1 VQRDRRVLVVDD
13 DPAINELLSSGLR
26 FVGFAVDVAARGYD
40 ALAAVAERVPDV
52 VVLDV
57 MLPDCDGFEVC
68 RRLRERG
75 VQVPVVFLTARDT
88 TDDKVNGLR
97 LGGDDYLTKPFSF
110 EELVARIESVLR
122 RFESSPGATRK
133 LVVGDLVLDEDAHLV
148 TKAGVAVTL
157 SATEF
162 NVLRFLM
169 VNAGRVVSR
178 AQILDHVWQF
188 DFNGESTVVETYISY
203 LRKKLDRT
211 APTYIHTIRGIGYVL
226 RPGAG

>member
-1 VQRDRRVLVVDD
+1 MQRGQRVLVVDD
-13 DPAINELLSSGLR
+13 DPAINDLLASGLR
-26 FVGFAVDVAARGYD
+26 FVGFDVDVAARGYD
-40 ALAAVAERVPDV
+40 ALATVAEQVPDV

-75 VQVPVVFLTARDT
+75 VQVPVVFLTARGT

-122 RFESSPGATRK
+122 RFASSPAATRK

-148 TKAGVAVTL
+148 TKGGMPVTL

-169 VNAGRVVSR
+169 VNAGRVVSK
-178 AQILDHVWQF
+178 AQILDHVWHF
-188 DFNGESTVVETYISY
+188 DFDGESTVVETYISY

-211 APTYIHTIRGIGYVL
+211 EPTMIHTIRGVGYVL
-226 RPGAG
+226 RPAER

>member
-1 VQRDRRVLVVDD
+1 MPRDQRVLVVDD
-13 DPAINELLSSGLR
+13 DPAINDLLASGLR
-26 FVGFAVDVAARGYD
+26 FVGFDVDVAARGYD
-40 ALAAVAERVPDV
+40 ALATVAERMPDV
-52 VVLDV
+52 VVLAV

-122 RFESSPGATRK
+122 RFASSPAATRK
-133 LVVGDLVLDEDAHLV
+133 LVTGDLVLDEDAHLV
-148 TKAGVAVTL
+148 TKGGVVVTL

-169 VNAGRVVSR
+169 LNAGRVVSK
-178 AQILDHVWQF
+178 AQILDHVWHF
-188 DFNGESTVVETYISY
+188 DFDGESTVVETYISY
-203 LRKKLDRT
+203 LRKKLDRSE
-211 APTYIHTIRGIGYVL
+211 PTMIHTIRGVGYVL
-226 RPGAG
+226 RPDER